1 MTLLFG
7 LSARA
12 FTGQAVSGKT
22 STSKASPSKSL
33 PSKSLPNKSLSN
45 KTWTAQWEPAKPVN
59 GSPVLFRVTAPAAVK
74 ELRGNFLGQD
84 LTFRS
89 NLSCHCWYAL
99 AGVSLST
106 KPGTYTLHVESK
118 STGEKQA
125 MSYLV
130 AVGAAHYPSS
140 TLKVAPG
147 FVEPPK
153 ETLAQIEEDQA
164 TKKRVFSTTLP
175 EPLWQGRFQPPAEA
189 EVSGVFGSAR
199 VFNGV
204 KKSQHTGL
212 DFRVGT
218 GTPIAAT
225 NKGTV
230 IVARSFYF
238 EGNCV
243 MIDHGQGL
251 ITMYLHLSEIKVKEG
266 DAVEKGQILGLS
278 GGTGRATAPHLH
290 FAVRWRGEYL
300 DPRTLLELNPPE

>member
-1 MTLLFG
+1 MAFFRPQLSILALL
-7 LSARA
+7 LWANISASA
-12 FTGQAVSGKT
+12 GPATKWV
-22 STSKASPSKSL
+22 
-33 PSKSLPNKSLSN
+33 
-45 KTWTAQWEPAKPVN
+45 AQWEPTKLVN
-59 GSPVLFRVTAPAAVK
+59 GSPVLFRVTAPLQLE

-84 LTFRS
+84 FSFRPS
-89 NLSCHCWYAL
+89 KACHCWYGF
-99 AGVSLST
+99 AGVRLET
-106 KPGTYTLHVESK
+106 KPGTYTLRVDGK
-118 STGEKQA
+118 SAGGKEAT

-130 AVGAAHYPSS
+130 RVSAAHYPTS

-153 ETLAQIEEDQA
+153 ETLPRIEEDQA
-164 TKKRVFSTTLP
+164 LKKKVFSTTAP
-175 EPLWQGRFQPPAEA
+175 ETLWSGPFEPPAEA

-212 DFRVGT
+212 DFRVTT
-218 GTPIAAT
+218 GTPIVAT
-225 NKGTV
+225 NGGTV
-230 IVARSFYF
+230 ILARPLYF

-251 ITMYLHLSEIKVKEG
+251 LTMYLHLSEFKVKEG
-266 DAVEKGQILGLS
+266 DVVKKGQTLGLS

-300 DPRTLLELNPPE
+300 DPRTLLELHPPGS